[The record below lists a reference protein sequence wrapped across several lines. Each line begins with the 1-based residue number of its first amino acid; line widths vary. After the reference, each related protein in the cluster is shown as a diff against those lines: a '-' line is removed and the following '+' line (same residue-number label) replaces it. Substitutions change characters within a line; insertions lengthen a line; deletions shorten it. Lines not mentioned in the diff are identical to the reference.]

1 MLYQPRFP
9 QALSDIAVALLRRL
23 EKSQALESYPGFTVR
38 INGELLHA
46 PYRVYYDE
54 RELQQCIQ
62 KSSGPTHQLAL
73 CLGSRHAN
81 GHVREI
87 CLRQLLAHDCDWVR
101 PFVVRAAGEYVLEIA
116 EHLTAQTHRL
126 SPHSYGRFAAE
137 NPDFVTTC
145 KQQAASYWD
154 CHHRQR
160 YPLPRQHPGIRFLRW
175 VDEARRSLPHAD

>member
-1 MLYQPRFP
+1 MPCQPRFP

-23 EKSQALESYPGFTVR
+23 EKSQALEPCPGFTVR
-38 INGELLHA
+38 IDGQLLHA

-62 KSSGPTHQLAL
+62 KSNGPTQQLAL

-81 GHVREI
+81 GHVRET
-87 CLRQLLAHDCDWVR
+87 CLRQLLAHDYDWVL

-137 NPDFVTTC
+137 NPEFVTTC

-154 CHHRQR
+154 CYHRQR
-160 YPLPRQHPGIRFLRW
+160 YPLLRQHPGIRFLRW
-175 VDEARRSLPHAD
+175 VDEARQSLPHAD

>member
-38 INGELLHA
+38 IDGELLHA

-154 CHHRQR
+154 CYHRQR
-160 YPLPRQHPGIRFLRW
+160 YPLLNQHPGIRFLCW
-175 VDEARRSLPHAD
+175 VDEARQSLPHAD

>member
-23 EKSQALESYPGFTVR
+23 EKSQALESCPGFTAK
-38 INGELLHA
+38 IDGALLHA

-54 RELQQCIQ
+54 RELQQCLQ
-62 KSSGPTHQLAL
+62 DSSGPTHQLAL

-81 GHVREI
+81 GHVRET
-87 CLRQLLAHDCDWVR
+87 CLRQLLAHDCDWVL
-101 PFVVRAAGEYVLEIA
+101 PFVVRAAGEYVLEIS

-137 NPDFVTTC
+137 NPDFLTAC

-154 CHHRQR
+154 CYHRQR
-160 YPLPRQHPGIRFLRW
+160 YPLLHQHPGIRFLRW
-175 VDEARRSLPHAD
+175 VDQARQSLPHAD

>member
-1 MLYQPRFP
+1 M
-9 QALSDIAVALLRRL
+9 
-23 EKSQALESYPGFTVR
+23 
-38 INGELLHA
+38 LHA

-62 KSSGPTHQLAL
+62 KSSGPTQQLAL

-81 GHVREI
+81 GHVRET
-87 CLRQLLAHDCDWVR
+87 CLRQLLAHDCDWVL

-137 NPDFVTTC
+137 NPEFVTTC

-154 CHHRQR
+154 CYHRQR
-160 YPLPRQHPGIRFLRW
+160 YPLLRQHPGIRFLRW
-175 VDEARRSLPHAD
+175 VDEARQSLPHAD

>member
-1 MLYQPRFP
+1 MLCQPRFP

-23 EKSQALESYPGFTVR
+23 EKSQALEPCPGFTVR
-38 INGELLHA
+38 IDGQLLHA

-62 KSSGPTHQLAL
+62 KSSGPTQQLAL

-81 GHVREI
+81 GHVRET
-87 CLRQLLAHDCDWVR
+87 CLRQLLAHDCDWVL

-137 NPDFVTTC
+137 NPEFVTTC

-154 CHHRQR
+154 CYHRQH
-160 YPLPRQHPGIRFLRW
+160 YPLLRQHPGIRFLRW
-175 VDEARRSLPHAD
+175 VDEARQSLPHAD

>member
-1 MLYQPRFP
+1 MLYRPQFP
-9 QALSDIAVALLRRL
+9 QALSDIAAALLQKL
-23 EKSQALESYPGFTVR
+23 GKSQALEPCPGFTVR
-38 INGELLHA
+38 IDGELLHA

-87 CLRQLLAHDCDWVR
+87 CLRQLLAHDCGWVL

-116 EHLTAQTHRL
+116 EHLPAQTHRL
-126 SPHSYGRFAAE
+126 SPRSYGRFAAE
-137 NPDFVTTC
+137 NPGFVIIC
-145 KQQAASYWD
+145 KQQATSYWD
-154 CHHRQR
+154 CYHRQR
-160 YPLPRQHPGIRFLRW
+160 YPLLHQHPGVRFLRW
-175 VDEARRSLPHAD
+175 VDEARQSLPHAD